1 MRNHMRYAWVFTM
14 ALGAGL
20 VSSSLTQAV
29 EGAEPSASAAFT
41 DTAFLES
48 NEQYRAGR
56 YEAAAEGYRALL
68 EGGAEHPALYFNLGN
83 ALMKS
88 GRLGEAV
95 WAYLKAQ
102 AFVPRDVDL
111 QANLDY
117 ARSLLSEGDAVS
129 VYPPRIVRWMTLNG
143 RFSTAELAMVWV
155 VLWWEAAMVWI
166 AWVWGRRA
174 RSWLGPVAWG
184 VSAAAVLALT
194 ALVAQT
200 VWVDAVPKVVAVT
213 ERAEVKFA
221 PQPEGIVHFALPE
234 GAVVRLQQRQDG
246 WAQIRR
252 VDGRAGWVRA
262 DAVKLL

>member
-1 MRNHMRYAWVFTM
+1 MHNVIGRLAFVMLLVL
-14 ALGAGL
+14 ALP
-20 VSSSLTQAV
+20 AV
-29 EGAEPSASAAFT
+29 AEEVARAPSTSAAFV
-41 DTAFLES
+41 DTAFLEA

-68 EGGAEHPALYFNLGN
+68 EGGVEHPALYFNLGN
-83 ALMKS
+83 AWMKN

-102 AFVPRDVDL
+102 VFMPRDVDL

-129 VYPPRIVRWMTLNG
+129 VHPPRVVRWMTLNG
-143 RFSTAELAMVWV
+143 RCSTAELVMTWTA
-155 VLWWEAAMVWI
+155 LWWGMVSVWI
-166 AWVWGRRA
+166 VWTWGRRA
-174 RSWLGPVAWG
+174 RPWLGPVAWG
-184 VSAAAVLALT
+184 VSAAAVLTLT

-221 PQPEGIVHFALPE
+221 PQPEGIVHLTLPE

-246 WAQIRR
+246 WIQIRR